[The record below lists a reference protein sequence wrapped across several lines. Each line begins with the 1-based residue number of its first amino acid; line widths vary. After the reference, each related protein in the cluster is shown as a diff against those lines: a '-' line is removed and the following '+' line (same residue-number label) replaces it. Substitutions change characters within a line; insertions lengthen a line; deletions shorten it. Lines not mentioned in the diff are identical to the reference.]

1 MAQVMAT
8 DFVQTNGQHHKDQNK
23 PDITRH
29 HYTILYYT
37 L

>member
-8 DFVQTNGQHHKDQNK
+8 DFVQTNGQHRMSQNK
-23 PDITRH
+23 PDITRN
-29 HYTILYYT
+29 HYTIT